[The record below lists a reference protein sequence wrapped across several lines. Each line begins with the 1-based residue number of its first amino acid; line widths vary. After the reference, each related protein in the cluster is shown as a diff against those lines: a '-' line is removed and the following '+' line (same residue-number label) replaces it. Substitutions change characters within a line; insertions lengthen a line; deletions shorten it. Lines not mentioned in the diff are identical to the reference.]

1 MQAVLGYR
9 KSEVE
14 MRVQRPR
21 KSCVN
26 IACEMDK
33 KNIEN
38 FRANRREDFAVNGV
52 QGGFSIGI
60 PKAKERGILIWSA

>member
-52 QGGFSIGI
+52 QGDSLLVSLRQR
-60 PKAKERGILIWSA
+60 KEEF

>member
-26 IACEMDK
+26 ISCEMDM

-38 FRANRREDFAVNGV
+38 FRADRREDFAVNGV
-52 QGGFSIGI
+52 QGDSLSVSL
-60 PKAKERGILIWSA
+60 KQRKEEF

>member
-14 MRVQRPR
+14 MRVQRTR

-26 IACEMDK
+26 IVCDMDM

-38 FRANRREDFAVNGV
+38 FRADRREDFAVNGV
-52 QGGFSIGI
+52 QGASLSVFLRQ
-60 PKAKERGILIWSA
+60 KEF